1 MTNNYY
7 KELII
12 RRFIYEKIQQG
23 YTVKKVSDDTYEF
36 QIKTSKLKITEKIHC
51 DNFLSNFVNI
61 EQEFPV
67 LYSNQFKEKS

>member
-1 MTNNYY
+1 MIQNYHR
-7 KELII
+7 ELII

-51 DNFLSNFVNI
+51 DNFLTDFVNKETEYPI
-61 EQEFPV
+61 I
-67 LYSNQFKEKS
+67 YASQFKEKP

>member
-1 MTNNYY
+1 MIQNYHR
-7 KELII
+7 ELII

-51 DNFLSNFVNI
+51 DNFLTDFVNKENEYPI
-61 EQEFPV
+61 I
-67 LYSNQFKEKS
+67 YASQFKEKP